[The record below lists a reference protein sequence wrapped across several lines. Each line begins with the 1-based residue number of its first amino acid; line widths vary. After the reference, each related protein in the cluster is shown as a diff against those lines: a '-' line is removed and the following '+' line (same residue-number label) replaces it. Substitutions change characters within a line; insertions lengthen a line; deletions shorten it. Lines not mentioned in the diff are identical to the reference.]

1 MSRPDERVPPPP
13 AGKWHLGVSC
23 HHRDDFCHHPQR
35 HGFESFHGF
44 PLTNLRDCI
53 PGSGSVF
60 NSARRQLV
68 RVPVQVL
75 LVCALT
81 LALLHRLGLVR
92 VPVAVVM
99 APVLLAVALAGGF
112 FAFLHY
118 FRPANCILMTGFEV
132 VQQPASYEELT
143 QRLTREAVGFLER

>member
-1 MSRPDERVPPPP
+1 MSCR
-13 AGKWHLGVSC
+13 
-23 HHRDDFCHHPQR
+23 HRDDFCHHPQR

-60 NSARRQLV
+60 DSARHWLV

-81 LALLHRLGLVR
+81 LALLQRLGLVR
-92 VPVAVVM
+92 VPVAVVV
-99 APVLLAVALAGGF
+99 APVLLAVTMVGGF

-118 FRPANCILMTGFEV
+118 FRPANCVLMTGFEV
-132 VQQPASYEELT
+132 VQRPASYEELT